1 MLVLLLGVK
10 VGQGLFGLYLLS
22 LTLTLPL
29 IGPTALSYILH
40 STPTLPI
47 ANLSEFDH
55 ANGFSMR
62 FSPSDPSVDGDGFIL
77 VTTETTT
84 SSTVYGQAV
93 EPPPYVFEAL
103 HSPSWK
109 EVVNRLAMT
118 FIDHISPFMP
128 VVVRGEMDEVGQLA
142 LYAMAGV
149 AAARRD
155 CPREI
160 FDCLRYIIM
169 QEIHDRGTFK
179 YLLSSDKIPL
189 VADG

>member
-1 MLVLLLGVK
+1 
-10 VGQGLFGLYLLS
+10 
-22 LTLTLPL
+22 
-29 IGPTALSYILH
+29 
-40 STPTLPI
+40 
-47 ANLSEFDH
+47 
-55 ANGFSMR
+55 MR

-93 EPPPYVFEAL
+93 EPQPYVFEAL
-103 HSPSWK
+103 RSPSWK

-169 QEIHDRGTFK
+169 QEILNRGTFK